1 MYVFFFLFGLSLFV
15 LFELFSCRHSIV
27 IFTEYSQD
35 LKAFKQVL
43 KTMWFAKYAKGNSV
57 NQYSGFEH
65 TFVGKDI
72 LSLSP

>member
-1 MYVFFFLFGLSLFV
+1 MHVFLDLFLFV
-15 LFELFSCRHSIV
+15 LFQSFHSIF
-27 IFTEYSQD
+27 IFTKFPQD

-43 KTMWFAKYAKGNSV
+43 KTMWFAKYSKGSGV

-72 LSLSP
+72 LSLSL